1 MAEKRTVPWR
11 DLTPEGRAAVLRQ
24 IAEAERKLYSRTP
37 VLAIAKYLES
47 FTADGRPIGEVPK
60 VVMETLAL
68 HFARFMGGQSL
79 DAAFGGKT
87 ATQRDRIALEERD
100 DRVVFD
106 VISVMKTEEERRA
119 AEQLRPKR
127 KRRANPQVAGTPYE
141 HAVEVVAKRYRL
153 GEENVRRIYK
163 KSRPRVAGSA
173 P

>member
-1 MAEKRTVPWR
+1 VAEKRKTLRQDVAPAV
-11 DLTPEGRAAVLRQ
+11 RAAVFRQ
-24 IAEAERKLYSRTP
+24 MADAERKLLSRTP
-37 VLAIAKYLES
+37 VLTITKYLDS
-47 FTADGRPIGEVPK
+47 FTSDGRLVAEVPK
-60 VVMETLAL
+60 AVMETLAV
-68 HFARFMGGQSL
+68 HFFRFMGGQSL

-100 DRVVFD
+100 HRVVFD
-106 VISVMKTEEERRA
+106 VISVMQAETERRA

-127 KRRANPQVAGTPYE
+127 TRRANPGFVGTAYE